1 MNPTAAHF
9 TERAEHCLATGQP
22 NLAETYMRRACDIL
36 EAERD
41 RSLDS
46 YPELRA
52 IRQARAINQLTKVTI
67 PAMRDTFVMMGKLI
81 SEAAHSIAKSFETVY
96 AERNAVENLRKSDVA
111 KLA

>member
-22 NLAETYMRRACDIL
+22 NLAVTYMKRACDIL

-46 YPELRA
+46 YLELRA
-52 IRQARAINQLTKVTI
+52 IRQARAINHLTKVTF
-67 PAMRDTFVMMGKLI
+67 PAVR
-81 SEAAHSIAKSFETVY
+81 EALSQVY
-96 AERNAVENLRKSDVA
+96 AAASEVALSISKAFEAVSADRNAVENLRKSDVA
-111 KLA
+111 KMA